1 MDKGVAEIVREHPE
15 YRLRKPMWRTYRD
28 LYAGGEQLKANASE
42 YLVRRSR
49 EPNDVYAER
58 LGRAFY
64 ENYAGSIIDWYTATL
79 FRREPVL
86 TFEGRNESAKCFFG
100 QFIGDCDLRGTHFAE
115 FFRSRFIEALIFGR
129 SHILIDFPRGSEGAG
144 TRGEEDATGLS
155 RAYLLHY
162 TPDELINWSYDEH
175 GNYEWVVLRSGGLR
189 KRNPEDAT
197 WTYETRWGYYDK
209 ETFRTYSESRPASS
223 MPTWVWTDD
232 TGRQAELIG
241 AGRHGLAK
249 LRRVPLVD
257 FTVPEGLWLM
267 NKAALLQLEHFNK
280 SNALSWALTMGLFSM
295 PVIYSERDW
304 NQLFGESYYLQL
316 GKDDKFGWTEPQG
329 HVFQIA
335 ADNLARLQQEIY
347 RVCYTGQAGG
357 DLGGNST
364 QSGLSKQRDFAI
376 TQEVLRAYGD
386 ATKDAMRR
394 VLTAVEAAREDGL
407 LIDVSGMDEFDIGD
421 FGTELADARELL
433 ALGINSPTLRKQVYK
448 RLALKYL
455 CDSRQDIKDRIVRE
469 IEAGAAQS
477 KTGIGEAAGMLDGAV

>member
-15 YRLRKPMWRTYRD
+15 YRLKKPMWRTYRD
-28 LYAGGEQLKANASE
+28 LYAGGEQLKGNASE
-42 YLVRRSR
+42 YLIRRSR

-58 LGRAFY
+58 LGRVFY

-86 TFEGRNESAKCFFG
+86 TFEGRNESAKAFFG
-100 QFIGDCDLRGTHFAE
+100 SFIGDCDLRGTHFAE
-115 FFRSRFIEALIFGR
+115 FFRSRFIEALVFGR
-129 SHILIDFPRGSEGAG
+129 SHILIDFPKAARAAG
-144 TRGEEDATGLS
+144 TRGQEDAIGLS

-162 TPDELINWSYDEH
+162 TPEDFINWGYDEH
-175 GNYEWVVLRSGGLR
+175 GNYEWVVLRSGRLR
-189 KRNPEDAT
+189 KRNPEDVT
-197 WTYETRWGYYDK
+197 WTFETRWAYYDK
-209 ETFRTYSESRPASS
+209 ETFRIYSESRPASP
-223 MPTWVWTDD
+223 MPTWGWMEEA
-232 TGRQAELIG
+232 GSEAELVD
-241 AGRHGLAK
+241 AGRHGLAN
-249 LRRVPLVD
+249 LRRVPVVD
-257 FTVPEGLWLM
+257 FTVPAGLWLM

-295 PVIYSERDW
+295 PVIYSERDM

-347 RVCYTGQAGG
+347 RVCYTAHAGG
-357 DLGGNST
+357 DLAGSST

-386 ATKDAMRR
+386 ATKDAMKR
-394 VLTAVEAAREDGL
+394 VLTAVEGAREDGL

-433 ALGINSPTLRKQVYK
+433 ALGIHSPTLRKQVFK

-455 CDSRQDIKDRIVRE
+455 CDSRQDIKNRIVGE
-469 IEAGAAQS
+469 IEEAGAA
-477 KTGIGEAAGMLDGAV
+477 EAEARG

>member
-42 YLVRRSR
+42 YLIRRSR

-86 TFEGRNESAKCFFG
+86 TFEGRDESARGFFG
-100 QFIGDCDLRGTHFAE
+100 RFIGDCDLRGTHFAE
-115 FFRSRFIEALIFGR
+115 FFRSRFIETLVFGR
-129 SHILIDFPRGSEGAG
+129 SHILIDFPKAPAAAE

-162 TPDELINWSYDEH
+162 TPEEFINWSYDEH

-189 KRNPEDAT
+189 KRNPEDAN
-197 WTYETRWGYYDK
+197 WTFETRWAYYDK
-209 ETFRTYSESRPASS
+209 ETFRIYGESRPASS
-223 MPTWVWTDD
+223 MSTWSWWDD
-232 TGRQAELIG
+232 TGRQAELMD
-241 AGRHGLAK
+241 AGTHGLAR
-249 LRRVPLVD
+249 LRRVPVVD
-257 FTVPEGLWLM
+257 LTVPEGLWLM

-347 RVCYTGQAGG
+347 RVCYTAQAGG
-357 DLGGNST
+357 DLAGNGT

-386 ATKDAMRR
+386 ATKDGMRR
-394 VLTAVEAAREDGL
+394 VLAAVEAAREDGL

-433 ALGINSPTLRKQVYK
+433 ALGINSPTLRKQVFK

-469 IEAGAAQS
+469 IEEGGVAETPNMG
-477 KTGIGEAAGMLDGAV
+477 